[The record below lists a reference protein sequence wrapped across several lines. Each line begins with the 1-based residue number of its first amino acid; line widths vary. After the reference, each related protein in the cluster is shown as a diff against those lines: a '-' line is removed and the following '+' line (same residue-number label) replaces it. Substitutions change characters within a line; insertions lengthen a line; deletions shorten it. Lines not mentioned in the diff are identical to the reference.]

1 MGRHALPARDDD
13 RRSGPAAAPSVPAP
27 SARAAGATAPVA
39 PASNA
44 PVSRATAPAA
54 RVAGPRASA
63 PMSRARGRRAAAG
76 PVLAR
81 STFVA
86 HERPARVVALGPSST
101 ARAAVAPLAEAASA
115 DTASAGTATAGT
127 ASAGTARSRSA
138 ALRAERAAD
147 PRHVRRAATAK
158 RAALLIAPAL
168 AITSTLSLSIPAD
181 TATAAPAPT
190 ATTTT
195 SQELQTYTVAHDV
208 EVPII
213 SSDGVTTTSVV
224 SYPTLVLRFG
234 VTEAQAQA
242 ALSAALSPG
251 GDRATVLQT
260 ALQYLGDPYL
270 EGGASHAGIDC
281 SGLTMVAYQAVGIQ
295 LAHYVPT
302 QDAVATT
309 VPESE
314 AAPGDMVVFDNEDH
328 VGLYLGQGLVLQAPH
343 PGEVVDIVPMYS
355 MPHHFA
361 RLLPAGS

>member
-1 MGRHALPARDDD
+1 MGRQALPADDD
-13 RRSGPAAAPSVPAP
+13 RRSGAGTVP
-27 SARAAGATAPVA
+27 TTVAPV
-39 PASNA
+39 
-44 PVSRATAPAA
+44 T
-54 RVAGPRASA
+54 
-63 PMSRARGRRAAAG
+63 RARGRRAAAG
-76 PVLAR
+76 PSVAR
-81 STFVA
+81 STWVA
-86 HERPARVVALGPSST
+86 HERPARVVTLSPART
-101 ARAAVAPLAEAASA
+101 AHPVADPV
-115 DTASAGTATAGT
+115 TGTLV
-127 ASAGTARSRSA
+127 SRTA

-147 PRHVRRAATAK
+147 PRHVRRAATAR

-168 AITSTLSLSIPAD
+168 AVTSTLSLSIPAEA
-181 TATAAPAPT
+181 ATAAPAAVP
-190 ATTTT
+190 TTT
-195 SQELQTYTVAHDV
+195 SLELQTYTVAHDV
-208 EVPII
+208 EVPIT

-234 VTEAQAQA
+234 VTEAQAQS
-242 ALSAALSPG
+242 ALSAALSAG

-270 EGGASHAGIDC
+270 EGGADHAGIDC
-281 SGLTMVAYQAVGIQ
+281 SGLTMVAYQAVGIE

-302 QDAVATT
+302 QDAAAET

-314 AAPGDMVVFDNEDH
+314 AAPGDLVVFDDEDH